1 MKKIFKFNV
10 IFSIIGFGLLVVGTY
25 LILSAMFD
33 AFFRT
38 FHVAGSFDFLMKL
51 PHHFAKDSG
60 EEMLYHFFVVTMRL
74 IVYFRYN

>member
-1 MKKIFKFNV
+1 M
-10 IFSIIGFGLLVVGTY
+10 
-25 LILSAMFD
+25 
-33 AFFRT
+33 
-38 FHVAGSFDFLMKL
+38 L